1 MRKSMTHPSGAVRTA
16 SWLGMAVLLAFSA
29 GAAAEVTFNV
39 PVTTCGPVFRQIT
52 GKADDDKKV
61 QQWINSGLKKL
72 LDTDTAA
79 KNLPNF
85 YSSAKKT
92 FTRLKDKNLNAKLQ
106 ALSSLDQDSNLSNV
120 LMHELSHFSNT
131 LGTVDHSY
139 DDHAIDNTLTENEF
153 LENAETYGL
162 IFGGGTNSQKKL
174 KHLNHKFH

>member
-106 ALSSLDQDSNLSNV
+106 AKVKDLQTKV
-120 LMHELSHFSNT
+120 LKLKT
-131 LGTVDHSY
+131 RVR
-139 DDHAIDNTLTENEF
+139 A
-153 LENAETYGL
+153 
-162 IFGGGTNSQKKL
+162 GGFNGTN
-174 KHLNHKFH
+174 HNPVRV